1 MQAYPVAQ
9 KTAVILLEREKEQE
23 VVVYLLSHDLV
34 FLFEHGMALPLDMGE
49 NRFPYLDMSF
59 R

>member
-1 MQAYPVAQ
+1 MAPKASYIRSCEKKNKMIFTVGLLPPLAYPKARAEMQA
-9 KTAVILLEREKEQE
+9 L
-23 VVVYLLSHDLV
+23 
-34 FLFEHGMALPLDMGE
+34 ALPLDMGG